1 MSLNLP
7 SEISRDSWMGGI
19 RHKFLLLGQEAWIVE
34 PPEPL
39 KEKLYFH
46 VPEWP
51 DAFPERNGVKE
62 LLALGYY
69 MIHIHVRNTFANE
82 EALRRMKALYDF
94 VQTLGFSPK
103 GALIGMSLGGLFSF
117 RYAAR
122 YPETVACIYADAPVC
137 DLYYRKRQ
145 GRNDPEEI
153 SRAYGFGDQVEKLK
167 DNAFS
172 PVNNLQKLIQAKIP
186 LLMILGLNDTV
197 VYAEDNGLLLA
208 DRYKAAGGE
217 VELITRNNWGHH
229 PHGLDQPLGT
239 IVRFILKHTW
249 NKVGRVDQ

>member
-1 MSLNLP
+1 MSLQLP
-7 SEISRDSWMGGI
+7 EEISQDSWMGGI
-19 RHKFLLLGQEAWIVE
+19 RHKFMLQGHEAWIVE

-39 KEKLYFH
+39 AEKLYIH

-82 EALRRMKALYDF
+82 DSLQRMKMLYDF
-94 VQTLGFSPK
+94 VQTLGFASR

-137 DLYYRKRQ
+137 DLYYRNLQ
-145 GRNDPEEI
+145 GRKDPEEI
-153 SRAYGFGDQVEKLK
+153 SRAHGFGDQTEKLK
-167 DNAFS
+167 DSPLS
-172 PVNNLQKLIQAKIP
+172 PVNNLLPLVQAKIP

-197 VYAEDNGLLLA
+197 VHAEINGLLLA
-208 DRYKAAGGE
+208 QRYKEAGGN
-217 VELITRNNWGHH
+217 VELMVRNNWGHH
-229 PHGLDQPLGT
+229 PHGLDQPLGK
-239 IVRFILKHTW
+239 IVRFILKHTM
-249 NKVGRVDQ
+249 NKAL